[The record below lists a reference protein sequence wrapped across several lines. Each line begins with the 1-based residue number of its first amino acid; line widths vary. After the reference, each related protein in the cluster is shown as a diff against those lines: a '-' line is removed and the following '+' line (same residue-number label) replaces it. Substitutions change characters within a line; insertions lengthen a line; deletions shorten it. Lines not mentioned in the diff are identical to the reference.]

1 MRRWHPFWIGT
12 VAGIVA
18 IAAGATVVV
27 VLSDDD
33 EPARPSFEAEL
44 TFDEDDDESA
54 VDDLIGG
61 DSTGEAVG
69 DTTFTLLEG
78 GSMSLGDL
86 RGTPVVL
93 NFFAEWCPP
102 CVTEM
107 PAFEAVHQELGDE
120 VAFVGLDVRDSV
132 DRGRDIVERTGITY
146 TVGRDPSGEIFQ
158 SFDAVNMPTTV
169 LIDADGTVVE
179 THAGAL
185 DGDQLRDLIDEHL
198 LS

>member
-12 VAGIVA
+12 VAAVVA
-18 IAAGATVVV
+18 IAAGTAVAVA
-27 VLSDDD
+27 LDGD
-33 EPARPSFEAEL
+33 EERALPPVEAEL
-44 TFDEDDDESA
+44 EFDGEDDESS

-61 DSTGEAVG
+61 DATGERVG

-107 PAFEAVHQELGDE
+107 PAFEAVHQELGDR
-120 VAFVGLDVRDSV
+120 VAFVGL
-132 DRGRDIVERTGITY
+132 
-146 TVGRDPSGEIFQ
+146 
-158 SFDAVNMPTTV
+158 
-169 LIDADGTVVE
+169 
-179 THAGAL
+179 
-185 DGDQLRDLIDEHL
+185 
-198 LS
+198 